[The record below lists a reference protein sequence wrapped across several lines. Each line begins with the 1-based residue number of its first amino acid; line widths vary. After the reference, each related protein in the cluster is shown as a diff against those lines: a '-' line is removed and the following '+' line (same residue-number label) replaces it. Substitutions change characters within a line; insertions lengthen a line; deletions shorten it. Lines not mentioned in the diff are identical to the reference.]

1 MVNKL
6 KEENSK
12 LKSYENYNHNNLI
25 NNQELNLLNDKISKV
40 EQENNNLIY
49 VHNEESR
56 KNRENFILL
65 MKLFQNYLNK
75 TKNSIFILKN
85 YMKLKLENVSD
96 NKTPESIDINK
107 LFQEIDLTFDNLDN
121 LLNENYISENK
132 SYNNS
137 HFNDISLNCFDLNK
151 RLNEEIVKNNN
162 YYNNQIFDFI
172 EIINKLETKNQLLE
186 EKLKLNN
193 FQDIEEV

>member
-1 MVNKL
+1 
-6 KEENSK
+6 
-12 LKSYENYNHNNLI
+12 
-25 NNQELNLLNDKISKV
+25 
-40 EQENNNLIY
+40 
-49 VHNEESR
+49 
-56 KNRENFILL
+56 
-65 MKLFQNYLNK
+65 
-75 TKNSIFILKN
+75 
-85 YMKLKLENVSD
+85 MKLKLENVSD